1 MHILKLVIIGMP
13 NKLSLYLW
21 RCDVLFV
28 SILFG
33 DDVPVNG
40 LNIVPLPLIYKK
52 SIRGGILIFVSVL
65 FEIKT
70 FYNEGQCISYL
81 CD

>member
-1 MHILKLVIIGMP
+1 MCVHILKLVIIGMP

-52 SIRGGILIFVSVL
+52 SIREGILTHL
-65 FEIKT
+65 YQ
-70 FYNEGQCISYL
+70 FYL
-81 CD
+81 R

>member
-33 DDVPVNG
+33 DDILRGSPTYV
-40 LNIVPLPLIYKK
+40 IYV
-52 SIRGGILIFVSVL
+52 IQG
-65 FEIKT
+65 
-70 FYNEGQCISYL
+70 
-81 CD
+81 

>member
-40 LNIVPLPLIYKK
+40 LYIVPLPLIYKK
-52 SIRGGILIFVSVL
+52 SIRGGILTHL
-65 FEIKT
+65 YQ
-70 FYNEGQCISYL
+70 FYL
-81 CD
+81 R

>member
-1 MHILKLVIIGMP
+1 M
-13 NKLSLYLW
+13 
-21 RCDVLFV
+21 VLFV

-52 SIRGGILIFVSVL
+52 SIRGGILTHL
-65 FEIKT
+65 YQKH
-70 FYNEGQCISYL
+70 
-81 CD
+81 